1 MKKNLL
7 ISFGV
12 LFLIVIAITILKN
25 KPTPIENEKQLTA
38 REKYSLFLKNHPFN
52 NHKKEERSLKNEGE
66 EEEEG
71 KQKNTDRPDLAWEQ
85 DYLRTLDPALGRPA
99 PERLP
104 AIIAKMRNFALGKTA
119 PGNIS
124 APWVE
129 RGPNNI
135 GGRTRALIY
144 DPNDLAQKK
153 VWAGG
158 VNGGLWYNN
167 DITNVDS
174 SWRSVNDFWDN
185 IAISCIAF
193 DPNNSLIAYVGTGE
207 GFGSSASRGAGIWK
221 TTNGGS
227 TWNQISSTNAFYYVN
242 DIVVRNESSTSV
254 VYAAVDGGYYNGIW
268 HGAASAGLQRSING
282 GTNWAQV
289 LPNVPSTSN
298 VFVAADI
305 EISANNRIWIG
316 TKANPFSSTDRGGGR
331 ILTSLNGT
339 TWTTSNTTTVNNG
352 DGRVELACAPSDSN
366 YVYAVIEN
374 NSAVSVL
381 KKTVNSGSAWSNIT
395 KPIDADTDIPS
406 TDFSRGQA
414 WYDLIMAVDPN
425 NSNTLIVGAIDLFRS
440 TNGGSSWS
448 QISKWSNNNNLS
460 SLNCSV
466 VHADQ
471 HAIVYKPGS
480 SSTVIFGN
488 DGGIFYTS
496 SVSTSATNNVIP
508 VRNKNYNVTQ
518 FYACAIHP
526 TSGSNVFL
534 AGAQDNG
541 SQRFTTAGINATT
554 EVNGGDGAFCFI
566 DQVSPSY
573 QITSYVYN
581 TYDLS
586 TNGGV
591 SFPTNLSSD
600 QNTGRFINPSDYDNN
615 KHILYSCRGNGT
627 LNRIKNITTTPTS
640 VQTVTITGM
649 TDYASHISVS
659 PYTTSTTTL
668 FVGTESGS
676 LFKVTNADNTPTV
689 SNITGSSFPTGSISC
704 VEIGASENELLVTF
718 FNYGVNSV
726 WYTANGGS
734 SWVSKEGNLP
744 DMPIRWALFNPLNRS
759 EVILATELGV
769 WASVNFTNTTPT
781 WAASN
786 SGLANVRVDMLQIRS
801 SDNQVI
807 AATHGRGLFSSNGF
821 SLNCIV
827 PTTQASNISFS
838 NVFSTQMNV
847 SWTNGNGS
855 RRIVYINNT
864 NSFTAPSN
872 STDPVANSVY
882 SGSGQQVIYNGTNN
896 SASVTGLTASTTYYF
911 RVYEANCNG
920 TNSFYQTST
929 ASNNP
934 IAQATS
940 TTLIPTQRINETFS
954 SVLTPAGWTLTNSN
968 SLLSR
973 VTTVN
978 AYNSTA
984 NVGCV
989 KADNFNISTG
999 AVGILETRSF
1009 YPTITG
1015 DSLKFDVAAA
1025 GYGSPYFDSLSIFS
1039 FNGTTYTR
1047 IRGWL
1052 TTSGADTGIT
1062 SLGSTSEYLTTAS
1075 NDWKTKRIALPVGTS
1090 KIQFRWKSGYGNSI
1104 FVDNIVVDSF
1114 ISLPPLNGAYT
1125 VGSSGSYSTITAA
1138 LTDLY
1143 IRGVSGPVTFNL
1155 TQTLYN
1161 SSSETFPLTIY
1172 PVVGASA
1179 SNTITIKPASAT
1191 NVTIDGNSTNGV
1203 FNLMGAD
1210 FIRINGSNN
1219 GTTSRNLTIR
1229 NTTNGVNIWLSSL
1242 GVGAGA
1248 TNNIITNTNITG
1260 NSFTTDVNGIV
1271 ISGNT
1276 TTANGADNDNNTIS
1290 FNRFNKLN
1298 TGIYVRGTATNTND
1312 SLRILNNFIGSD
1324 TAANIVDFKG
1334 IDIARINASSINAN
1348 TIYGMVSATTQKAAI
1363 ELNGEITNTAI
1374 TNNTIKK
1381 VEYVGTGG
1389 WATRGISA
1397 TVGAGNNNVT
1407 IANNMITGVLSDA
1420 WGTTAFTYH
1429 CIGILLNGGTN
1440 YNIHFNTINMTG
1452 QRDNSANNNIGTC
1465 IWVESA
1471 LTSSIS
1477 LRNNILTNSQTSIN
1491 TSAGFNYCVYVNG
1504 TVNPFS
1510 TINHNLYNCK
1520 TATPLVVTPFTGR
1533 INSANLSTLAN
1544 WRTTT
1549 SGDLNSTND
1558 SAFFVSTIDAH
1569 LTGTSIG
1576 NFNLKGSPI
1585 TGLTTDI
1592 DGQTRN
1598 GSFPYM
1604 GADEIITAPLP
1615 VKLTLFTAKNV
1626 AGNVQLNWVT
1636 ASEFNNK
1643 GFDIMRSMDGVN
1655 FKTIGFVK
1663 GAGNSSTILN
1673 YSETD
1678 LNAFENNKVQKLY
1691 YRLNQIDFDGQTALS
1706 DIREVSINDNNWG
1719 NIKVYPN
1726 PFNTVINLD
1735 INANVRT
1742 ENTITVTDVSGKT
1755 VSKTT
1760 VVFEK
1765 GLTNYTINN
1774 LEKLPS
1780 GTYFVKIENS
1790 ITNEV
1795 IKVVKN

>member
-1 MKKNLL
+1 MKKKLL
-7 ISFGV
+7 ISISILLVMLVSVV
-12 LFLIVIAITILKN
+12 LFNKN
-25 KPTPIENEKQLTA
+25 KPNPIENEKQLTA

-52 NHKKEERSLKNEGE
+52 NHKKEDLSLKNE

-71 KQKNTDRPDLAWEQ
+71 KDKNTDRPDLAWEQ

-104 AIIAKMRNFALGKTA
+104 AIIAKMRKITLGKTA
-119 PGNIS
+119 PGNIT

-135 GGRTRALIY
+135 GGRTRALVY
-144 DPNDLAQKK
+144 DPSDLTQKK

-158 VNGGLWYNN
+158 VTGGLWYNN
-167 DITNVDS
+167 DITNADS
-174 SWRSVNDFWDN
+174 TWRAVNDFWDN

-193 DPNNSLIAYVGTGE
+193 DPNNALIAYVGTGE
-207 GFGSSASRGAGIWK
+207 GFGTRASRGAGIWK

-227 TWNQISSTNAFYYVN
+227 TWNKISSTNAFFYVN

-254 VYAAVDGGYYNGIW
+254 VYAAVDGGYYNGMW
-268 HGAASAGLQRSING
+268 HGTASAGLQRSING
-282 GTNWAQV
+282 GTSWTQV
-289 LPNVPSTSN
+289 LPNVPSTSS
-298 VFVAADI
+298 VYVAADI

-316 TKANPFSSTDRGGGR
+316 TKANPFGTTDRGGGR
-331 ILTSLNGT
+331 VLTSINGT
-339 TWTTSNTTTVNNG
+339 TWTVSNTTTVTNG
-352 DGRVELACAPSDSN
+352 NGRVELACAPSDSN
-366 YVYAVIEN
+366 FVYAIIED

-381 KKTVNSGSAWSNIT
+381 KKTVNSGSIWANIT
-395 KPIDADTDIPS
+395 KPVDADNGIPS

-425 NSNTLIVGAIDLFRS
+425 NANTLIVGAIDLFRS
-440 TNGGSSWS
+440 TNGGTSWS

-460 SLNCSV
+460 SLTCSR

-480 SSTVIFGN
+480 SSTVLFGN
-488 DGGIFYTS
+488 DGGVFYTS
-496 SVSTSATNNVIP
+496 SVSTAATNNVIP

-534 AGAQDNG
+534 AGSQDNG
-541 SQRFTTAGINATT
+541 TQRFTTAGINTT
-554 EVNGGDGAFCFI
+554 NTVYGGDGAFCFI
-566 DQVSPSY
+566 DQVSPAY
-573 QITSYVYN
+573 QIASYVYN
-581 TYDLS
+581 SYYLS

-591 SFPTNLSSD
+591 SFGTTLASD
-600 QNTGRFINPSDYDNN
+600 QTTGRFINPSDYDDNL
-615 KHILYSCRGNGT
+615 HILYSCRGTGT
-627 LNRIKNITTTPTS
+627 LNRIKNVNTTPTS
-640 VQTVTITGM
+640 AQTVTITGM
-649 TDYASHISVS
+649 TDFASHISVS

-668 FVGTESGS
+668 FVGTEAGS

-704 VEIGASENELLVTF
+704 VEIGANENELLVTF

-726 WYTANGGS
+726 WYTSNGGLT
-734 SWVSKEGNLP
+734 WVSKEGNLP

-759 EVILATELGV
+759 EVILATELGI

-801 SDNQVI
+801 SDKMVI

-827 PTTQASNISFS
+827 PTTQASNILFS
-838 NVFSTQMNV
+838 NVFSTQMNL

-864 NSFTAPSN
+864 NSFTAPLN
-872 STDPVANSVY
+872 ATDPVENSLY

-896 SASVTGLTASTTYYF
+896 SASVMGLLANTTYYF

-920 TNSFYQTST
+920 VSSFYQTST
-929 ASNNP
+929 ATNNP
-934 IAQATS
+934 LAQATT
-940 TTLIPTQRINETFS
+940 TTLLPTQRINETFS
-954 SVLTPAGWTLTNSN
+954 SVLTPTGWTLTNNN

-978 AYNSTA
+978 GFNSTS
-984 NVGCV
+984 NIGCV
-989 KADNFNISTG
+989 KADNFNVNSG
-999 AVGILETRSF
+999 AVGILETKSF
-1009 YPTITG
+1009 YPTING

-1025 GYGSPYFDSLSIFS
+1025 GYGSPYLDSLSIFS
-1039 FNGTTYTR
+1039 FNGSTYTR
-1047 IRGWL
+1047 IRGWQ

-1062 SLGSTSEYLTTAS
+1062 SLGSTTEYLTTAS
-1075 NDWKTKRIALPVGTS
+1075 NDWRTKRIALPVGTS
-1090 KIQFRWKSGYGNSI
+1090 KIQFRWTSGYGNSI

-1143 IRGVSGPVTFNL
+1143 FRGVSGPVTFNL

-1161 SSSETFPLTIY
+1161 SSSETFPLTIF

-1179 SNTITIKPASAT
+1179 INTITIKPASAT
-1191 NVTIDGNSTNGV
+1191 NVTIDGNSASGV
-1203 FNLMGAD
+1203 FNLMDAD

-1229 NTTNGVNIWLSSL
+1229 NTVNGVNIWLSSL
-1242 GVGAGA
+1242 GAGAGA
-1248 TNNIITNTNITG
+1248 TNNIITNTNING
-1260 NSFTTDVNGIV
+1260 NSLNPDVNGIV
-1271 ISGNT
+1271 ISGIT
-1276 TTANGADNDNNTIS
+1276 TTDNGEDNDKNTIS
-1290 FNRFNKLN
+1290 NNRFNKLN
-1298 TGIYVRGTATNTND
+1298 IGIFVRGTATNTND

-1334 IDIARINASSINAN
+1334 IDIAGINASTIHAN
-1348 TIYGMVSATTQKAAI
+1348 TIYGMVSATRQKAAI

-1374 TNNTIKK
+1374 TSNTIRKI
-1381 VEYVGTGG
+1381 EYVGTGG
-1389 WATRGISA
+1389 WAARGISA

-1420 WGTTAFTYH
+1420 RGTSSFTNQ

-1440 YNIHFNTINMTG
+1440 YNLHFNTINMSG
-1452 QRDNSANNNIGTC
+1452 QRDNSANNNISTC
-1465 IWVESA
+1465 IWIESA
-1471 LTSSIS
+1471 ITSSIS
-1477 LRNNILTNSQTSIN
+1477 LRNNILTNSQTSVN
-1491 TSAGFNYCVYVNG
+1491 TTAGFNYSVYVNG
-1504 TVNPFS
+1504 TINPFS
-1510 TINHNLYNCK
+1510 TINHNLYNCE
-1520 TATPLVVTPFTGR
+1520 TATPLKVTPFTGR
-1533 INSANLSTLAN
+1533 YNNANVSTLAN
-1544 WRTTT
+1544 WRAAT

-1558 SAFFVSTIDAH
+1558 SAFFVSATDAH
-1569 LTGTSIG
+1569 LTGSSIG
-1576 NFNLKGSPI
+1576 NLNLRGSPI
-1585 TGLTTDI
+1585 VGLIIDI

-1598 GSFPYM
+1598 VSFPYM
-1604 GADEIITAPLP
+1604 GADEIIASPLP
-1615 VKLTLFTAKNV
+1615 VKLTLFTVKNV
-1626 AGNVQLNWVT
+1626 AGNVQLIWTT

-1643 GFDIMRSMDGVN
+1643 GFEIMRSIDGVN
-1655 FKTIGFVK
+1655 FKTINFVK
-1663 GAGNSSTILN
+1663 GAGNSSTIIR
-1673 YSETD
+1673 YTETD
-1678 LNAFENNKVQKLY
+1678 LNAFKNTKVQKLY

-1706 DIREVSINDNNWG
+1706 VIREVSINDYNWG
-1719 NIKVYPN
+1719 SIKVYPN
-1726 PFNTVINLD
+1726 PFNSVINLE
-1735 INANVRT
+1735 INANERS

-1755 VSKTT
+1755 VSITI
-1760 VVFEK
+1760 VIFEK
-1765 GLTNYTINN
+1765 GLTNYTIDN

-1780 GTYFVKIENS
+1780 GTYFVKIENTLKS
-1790 ITNEV
+1790 EV
-1795 IKVVKN
+1795 FKVVKN